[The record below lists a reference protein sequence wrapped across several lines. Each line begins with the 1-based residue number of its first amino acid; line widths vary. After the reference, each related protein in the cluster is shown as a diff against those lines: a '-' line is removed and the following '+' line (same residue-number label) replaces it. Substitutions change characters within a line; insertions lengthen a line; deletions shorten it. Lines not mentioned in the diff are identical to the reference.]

1 VTQTV
6 RDIGEFGLI
15 AVLQATLS
23 PEVAAG
29 PDLELGIGDDA
40 AVWTP
45 TPGESVVVTTDSLV
59 EGVHFRLDWTDRR
72 SLGHKSLAVNLSD
85 LAAMGA
91 APKLATISLGL
102 TGDEFV
108 KDLKDLYRGIDQLA
122 APHGVVVAG
131 GDIVASPGG
140 LAIHVTVL
148 GETRAGRV
156 LKRSG
161 AQVGD
166 LICVS
171 GTIGASAAGYL
182 ILLEG
187 TDGPHAGMAS
197 ADLLIGAHL
206 RPQPRIALGKLLIE
220 KGATAAMDLSDG
232 LLGDLPK
239 MLTMSQVRGFV
250 DLRKLP
256 VAAAVKAI
264 FPEEWPEMALRGGE
278 DYELL
283 FTIPPDRFEDLLSM
297 AKDVGSMISAIGEIK
312 SSSGNEPLVT
322 LIDLDGR
329 KRAADIGAF
338 DHFLS
343 NESIESWKTELE

>member
-15 AVLQATLS
+15 AALQATLS
-23 PEVAAG
+23 PVVAAG

-59 EGVHFRLDWTDRR
+59 EGVHFRLDWTDWR

-102 TGDEFV
+102 KGDEYV
-108 KDLKDLYRGIDQLA
+108 EDLKDLYRGIDQLA

-131 GDIVASPGG
+131 GDIVASPSG
-140 LAIHVTVL
+140 LVMQVTVL

-171 GTIGASAAGYL
+171 GTIGASAAGYRT
-182 ILLEG
+182 LLEG
-187 TDGPHAGMAS
+187 ADGPHAGMAS
-197 ADLLIGAHL
+197 ADLLIAAHL
-206 RPQPRIALGKLLIE
+206 RPQPRIALGKLLLDQ
-220 KGATAAMDLSDG
+220 GATAAMDLSDG

-239 MLTMSQVRGFV
+239 MLTMSRLHGIV

-256 VAAAVKAI
+256 VAAAVKAL
-264 FPEEWPEMALRGGE
+264 FPETWLEMAIRGGE

-283 FTIPPDRFEDLLSM
+283 FTIPPDRFEGLLSM
-297 AKDVGSMISAIGEIK
+297 AEAVGATISAIGEIT
-312 SSSGNEPLVT
+312 SGDRDEPLIAV
-322 LIDLDGR
+322 IDLEGR
-329 KRAADIGAF
+329 GQAADIGAF
-338 DHFLS
+338 DHFLTI
-343 NESIESWKTELE
+343 NSIVRGTTELE

>member
-1 VTQTV
+1 MTQSV

-15 AVLQATLS
+15 AALQATLS
-23 PEVAAG
+23 PGVAAG

-59 EGVHFRLDWTDRR
+59 EGVHFRLDWTDWR

-91 APKLATISLGL
+91 APKLATISLGM
-102 TGDEFV
+102 TGDELV
-108 KDLKDLYRGIDQLA
+108 EDLKELYRGIDQLA

-140 LAIHVTVL
+140 MAIHVTVL

-161 AQVGD
+161 ALVGD
-166 LICVS
+166 SICVS
-171 GTIGASAAGYL
+171 GTIGASAAGYS

-187 TDGPHAGMAS
+187 ADGPHAESAS
-197 ADLLIGAHL
+197 ADLLIAAHL
-206 RPQPRIALGKLLIE
+206 RPQPRIALGKLLLE

-239 MLTMSQVRGFV
+239 LLTMSQVRGVV
-250 DLRKLP
+250 DVRHLP
-256 VAAAVKAI
+256 VAAAVMAL
-264 FPEEWPEMALRGGE
+264 FPKEWLEMAMRGGE

-283 FTIPPDRFEDLLSM
+283 FTIPHDRFEKLLPM
-297 AKDVGSMISAIGEIK
+297 AEDVGATISAIGEVT
-312 SSSGNEPLVT
+312 SGSEDEPLVT

-329 KRAADIGAF
+329 TRAANIGAF
-338 DHFLS
+338 DHFLTK
-343 NESIESWKTELE
+343 NSIVRGELE